1 MPSLQKILNIFV
13 YSYVAV
19 SYLAL
24 ISVFFIIFGAIT
36 YKNENIIKNKKASIT
51 ILTIGCTIF
60 LGLLITPM
68 LLRFF
73 V

>member
-1 MPSLQKILNIFV
+1 MPSLQKILNIFI

-36 YKNENIIKNKKASIT
+36 YKNENIIKNKKASII